1 MYEKFYRLGTNP
13 FRLTPDPRF
22 CYSHSGYQR
31 AWEYLAYALKVGEGF
46 IVMTGGP
53 GTGKTTLAET
63 FLKELEVSRVA
74 AERIVA
80 PNLGATGLL
89 RSVAYAFGIPAEDLD
104 RATLRIKIEQY
115 FTEQVRGGR
124 RVLLIID
131 EAQGLPHS
139 ALEELR
145 LLADLHTRAQP
156 LLQIFLIGQED
167 LRDLLQVPD
176 MDQFQQRVIATCH
189 LKPLALAETSAY
201 MEYRLK
207 QAGWKGDPEFDGEAV
222 LSIYRYSQGI
232 PRHINKICNRLLLFG
247 YGKGKH
253 TLVQEDVEEIS
264 AEMRLEKL
272 MPICG
277 NASGLADMPGG
288 PFETT
293 PLDNNLSLDSLALRR
308 DDSMA
313 IAMHDQAVEAE
324 PQDEP
329 DSSFI
334 PDESGD
340 WPGATSTEAPR
351 PEQPACQPAFFISMA
366 EKAGLLRYAMAAAR
380 SLSNPGRLTV
390 MSVLLVATLMIAF
403 VSTAAL
409 TSFHETQPFAGA
421 ITVAHE
427 RTRNLSETTAT
438 GDRHAETV
446 EQIDG
451 LQDTDMPVAED
462 VPLVFPPVMPVSA
475 QPEPPEARS
484 VAVGQQPRAETAL
497 PSESR
502 EPAPAAESRG
512 ATITSLLSLAHESL
526 EEDRLLTPP
535 GNNAYYYYNNV
546 FALDPDN
553 RAALDGVDRV
563 AGRYV
568 MLARQATGRGESNR
582 ARLFLERGLHVQPA
596 NADLL
601 ALRETMDRPQAGG
614 AEVVERSV
622 VAATG
627 QSEVAPVGQ
636 PEVAPV
642 GQPDTILFQIKDFLV
657 NGRHSQM
664 SPDNWGEEEAF

>member
-1 MYEKFYRLGTNP
+1 
-13 FRLTPDPRF
+13 
-22 CYSHSGYQR
+22 
-31 AWEYLAYALKVGEGF
+31 
-46 IVMTGGP
+46 
-53 GTGKTTLAET
+53 
-63 FLKELEVSRVA
+63 
-74 AERIVA
+74 
-80 PNLGATGLL
+80 
-89 RSVAYAFGIPAEDLD
+89 
-104 RATLRIKIEQY
+104 
-115 FTEQVRGGR
+115 
-124 RVLLIID
+124 
-131 EAQGLPHS
+131 
-139 ALEELR
+139 
-145 LLADLHTRAQP
+145 
-156 LLQIFLIGQED
+156 
-167 LRDLLQVPD
+167 
-176 MDQFQQRVIATCH
+176 
-189 LKPLALAETSAY
+189 
-201 MEYRLK
+201 
-207 QAGWKGDPEFDGEAV
+207 
-222 LSIYRYSQGI
+222 
-232 PRHINKICNRLLLFG
+232 
-247 YGKGKH
+247 
-253 TLVQEDVEEIS
+253 
-264 AEMRLEKL
+264 
-272 MPICG
+272 
-277 NASGLADMPGG
+277 
-288 PFETT
+288 
-293 PLDNNLSLDSLALRR
+293 
-308 DDSMA
+308 
-313 IAMHDQAVEAE
+313 
-324 PQDEP
+324 
-329 DSSFI
+329 
-334 PDESGD
+334 
-340 WPGATSTEAPR
+340 
-351 PEQPACQPAFFISMA
+351 MA

-462 VPLVFPPVMPVSA
+462 VPVVFPPVMPVSA

-636 PEVAPV
+636 P
-642 GQPDTILFQIKDFLV
+642 DTILFQIKDFLV